1 MDLRELMAA
10 IGALPVPPPVSEESL
25 PASLRLPLRPLLENL
40 EAWREFA
47 LQVQALGLEGD
58 SGENL
63 TERVEQLENMLR
75 NVRAYGGAEV
85 RTGPAGISIGMRP
98 AEGPSEPIASVIYG
112 VHRGKVLALY
122 NSAGAAYTDY
132 DTDGFI
138 HFLLVAPEL
147 PGSTDFT
154 EDEEDYL
161 YIKATEIGAAGT
173 SLPEVGYLDIAADD
187 EIGYVLGGL
196 TEQVPGLAPYFPF
209 HGQLYLF
216 AGAEGGRLA
225 SAYEAV
231 GGPGIA
237 VAAIE
242 DSNQHKVSVEL
253 ATDPGLEFDAETD
266 AGKLRAKVNAAKAM
280 LRESAGLGVKANT
293 DYGVSVSSS
302 GVAVDI
308 AASNP
313 GLQFVSGDLAVLP
326 NPDKAVVVEA
336 AGVGVIANAS
346 KSISVTAAG
355 VAVDIAASNPGLKR
369 DGAGDLAFYPKAL
382 GGLTVEATGVS
393 VKATT
398 ASISVSGVSGDVI
411 VGTDGT
417 SGIAVDA
424 AVKGVYIN
432 LDGDT
437 DNLEFTIGGELAHQQ
452 QAENVTKIAIY
463 DDGGL
468 TCAVWKGGVEINNS
482 PNNNVIIEF
491 DDAGHIVDA
500 SFG

>member
-346 KSISVTAAG
+346 KSISVTAGG
-355 VAVDIAASNPGLKR
+355 VGVGVEIADTNPGLKR
-369 DGAGDLAFYPKAL
+369 VNGDLAFYPKAL
-382 GGLTVEATGVS
+382 GGLEVEATGVS
-393 VKATT
+393 VKADLK
-398 ASISVSGVSGDVI
+398 SIYVDGATGDVR
-411 VGTDGT
+411 VWTDGT
-417 SGIAVDA
+417 SGIAIDE
-424 AVKGVYIN
+424 AVKGVYID
-432 LDGDT
+432 LDT
-437 DNLEFTIGGELAHQQ
+437 THLEFDAGALLHSL
-452 QAENVTKIAIY
+452 QAENVTQISLTVA
-463 DDGGL
+463 DGAL
-468 TCAVWKGGVEINNS
+468 VARIWKGGVEIDNS
-482 PNNNVIIEF
+482 PNNNIIITF
-491 DDAGHIVDA
+491 DTAGHITDA
-500 SFG
+500 AFG

>member
-1 MDLRELMAA
+1 LRVKPDTTKG
-10 IGALPVPPPVSEESL
+10 IDVGS
-25 PASLRLPLRPLLENL
+25 
-40 EAWREFA
+40 
-47 LQVQALGLEGD
+47 
-58 SGENL
+58 SGV
-63 TERVEQLENMLR
+63 RVD
-75 NVRAYGGAEV
+75 
-85 RTGPAGISIGMRP
+85 I
-98 AEGPSEPIASVIYG
+98 IAD
-112 VHRGKVLALY
+112 H
-122 NSAGAAYTDY
+122 
-132 DTDGFI
+132 
-138 HFLLVAPEL
+138 
-147 PGSTDFT
+147 
-154 EDEEDYL
+154 
-161 YIKATEIGAAGT
+161 
-173 SLPEVGYLDIAADD
+173 
-187 EIGYVLGGL
+187 
-196 TEQVPGLAPYFPF
+196 
-209 HGQLYLF
+209 
-216 AGAEGGRLA
+216 
-225 SAYEAV
+225 
-231 GGPGIA
+231 
-237 VAAIE
+237 
-242 DSNQHKVSVEL
+242 
-253 ATDPGLEFDAETD
+253 GLEFSDGD
-266 AGKLRAKVNAAKAM
+266 LQVKVNADKAV
-280 LRESAGLGVKANT
+280 EVDADGLGVVPNADKAIE
-293 DYGVSVSSS
+293 VSSS
-302 GVAVDI
+302 
-308 AASNP
+308 
-313 GLQFVSGDLAVLP
+313 
-326 NPDKAVVVEA
+326 
-336 AGVGVIANAS
+336 GVGVIANAS
-346 KSISVTAAG
+346 KSISVSAAG